1 MPYSDDFHTDIDLD
15 DGNGCLTAPA
25 VFSTWI
31 NSRADLPT
39 LTLETVTLGKLQL
52 SRTQLCDWLGD
63 AEVKRIERHYQ
74 PERWEP
80 ETPESWNLEAA
91 E

>member
-1 MPYSDDFHTDIDLD
+1 MWDRDFTTEIDLD
-15 DGNGCLTAPA
+15 DGTGCITAPA

-31 NSRADLPT
+31 GHPDDLPA
-39 LTLETVTLGKLQL
+39 LTLETVKLGNLHL
-52 SRTQLCDWLGD
+52 SRTQMVDWLGET
-63 AEVKRIERHYQ
+63 EVKRIERDYQ
-74 PERWEP
+74 PERWER

>member
-1 MPYSDDFHTDIDLD
+1 MYDRDFHTEIEIYAD
-15 DGNGCLTAPA
+15 NGCLGHVET
-25 VFSTWI
+25 VFSTWLA
-31 NSRADLPT
+31 NRDDLPD
-39 LTLETVTLGKLQL
+39 LTLETVKLGNLQL

-63 AEVKRIERHYQ
+63 AEVKRIERAYQ

-80 ETPESWNLEAA
+80 ETPESWSLEAA

>member
-1 MPYSDDFHTDIDLD
+1 MYDRDFHTDIEID
-15 DGNGCLTAPA
+15 DGNGCITAPA
-25 VFSTWI
+25 VFSTWLA
-31 NSRADLPT
+31 NRDDLPT
-39 LTLETVTLGKLQL
+39 LTLETVKLGNLQL

-80 ETPESWNLEAA
+80 ETPESWNLEVA
-91 E
+91 